1 MRHEQSIHKS
11 FSSNAE
17 KYLTSPVHSTGADL
31 EFLARL
37 VAGLHQPKVLDL
49 GSGAGH
55 VSFATAP
62 FAREVVAFDLTQ
74 AMLEVTADAAKE
86 RRLANISTMQGSVE
100 ELPFPGAEFDFV
112 VSRYSAHHW
121 NDVPRALR
129 EVKRVLKPGGQV
141 CFIDLAGAPSP
152 LLDTHLQSVELARDP
167 SHVRSY
173 TNAEWLSFFR
183 AASFD
188 AREEQRWRLATEFSS
203 WVSRIGTPVEGIAAI
218 RSLWSGAPSEVR
230 DYFKLQDDLSFEVDA
245 VMILAQAAQI
255 KPMPGCGTP
264 YIPA

>member
-1 MRHEQSIHKS
+1 
-11 FSSNAE
+11 
-17 KYLTSPVHSTGADL
+17 
-31 EFLARL
+31 
-37 VAGLHQPKVLDL
+37 
-49 GSGAGH
+49 
-55 VSFATAP
+55 
-62 FAREVVAFDLTQ
+62 
-74 AMLEVTADAAKE
+74 
-86 RRLANISTMQGSVE
+86 MQGSVE

-173 TNAEWLSFFR
+173 TESEWLSFFK

-188 AREEQRWRLATEFSS
+188 ARTEQKWRVALEFTS
-203 WVSRIGTPVEGIAAI
+203 WVSRIGTSAEGIAAI
-218 RSLWSGAPSEVR
+218 RSLWSSAPSEVR
-230 DYFKLQDDLSFEVDA
+230 DYFKLQDDLSFELDV
-245 VMILAQAAQI
+245 VMILAHMA
-255 KPMPGCGTP
+255 
-264 YIPA
+264 

>member
-1 MRHEQSIHKS
+1 VQHEQSISKS
-11 FSSNAE
+11 FSSNAAM
-17 KYLTSPVHSTGADL
+17 YLTSPVHSAGADL
-31 EFLARL
+31 EFLTRF
-37 VAGLHQPKVLDL
+37 VAGLDQPKVLDL
-49 GSGAGH
+49 GCGAGH
-55 VSFATAP
+55 ASFATAP
-62 FAREVVAFDLTQ
+62 FAREVIAFDLTQ
-74 AMLEVTADAAKE
+74 AMLEVTAAAAKE
-86 RRLANISTMQGSVE
+86 RGLSNISTMQGSVE
-100 ELPFPGAEFDFV
+100 ELPFHGAEFDFM

-152 LLDTHLQSVELARDP
+152 LLDTYLQSVELARDP

-173 TNAEWLSFFR
+173 TQPEWLAFFQ

-188 AREEQRWRLATEFSS
+188 AHIKQNWRLATEFSS
-203 WVSRIGTPVEGIAAI
+203 WVSRVGTSAEGIAAI

-245 VMILAQAAQI
+245 VMILAQMAWA
-255 KPMPGCGTP
+255 
-264 YIPA
+264 